1 MAKYLITA
9 TEAKNGQLVNNA
21 NDGLID
27 FKKAINRKEILENE
41 NSKKIVNIVEKIL
54 DFKKTTKR

>member
-1 MAKYLITA
+1 MILAKYLITA

-27 FKKAINRKEILENE
+27 FKKAINRK
-41 NSKKIVNIVEKIL
+41 
-54 DFKKTTKR
+54 